1 MPGGEREEQQA
12 RAGLETLVNTS
23 PVGVAVLDAARSAG
37 VGRPAAAGCA
47 QDEGPLA
54 QPPRTVVHGDYRLSM
69 LEVFVFW
76 IITGGYCDYEGER
89 ASVYL
94 RNTLERI
101 DAAIAD
107 LVSTETVG
115 HE

>member
-1 MPGGEREEQQA
+1 
-12 RAGLETLVNTS
+12 
-23 PVGVAVLDAARSAG
+23 
-37 VGRPAAAGCA
+37 
-47 QDEGPLA
+47 
-54 QPPRTVVHGDYRLSM
+54 M

-101 DAAIAD
+101 DASIAD